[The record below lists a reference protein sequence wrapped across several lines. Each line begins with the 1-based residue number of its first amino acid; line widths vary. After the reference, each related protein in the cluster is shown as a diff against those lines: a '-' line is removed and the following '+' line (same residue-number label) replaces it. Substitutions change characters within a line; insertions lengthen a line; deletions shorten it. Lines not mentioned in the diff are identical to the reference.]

1 MKKIL
6 FLAAL
11 VSLVFLSHPELST
24 AQSAVQFDLQAIE
37 YQFGKDL
44 VIEGKVVSGTA
55 LERADLILEAPG
67 TPSFTGSA
75 NFTSDGEVSF
85 VYNLA
90 ERPLPAFSTI
100 SYHFR
105 LVFINGEEF
114 TTQTFT
120 LPYVD
125 NRRDW
130 QELKSGVFT
139 VYWYQGDVPFAR
151 EVVDAAQKG
160 RSKILD
166 LLQQPADDREIDIF
180 VYGSEEDLQATLSMS
195 GQSWV
200 AGHANPAL
208 GSVVVSLPPGP
219 DQSLKLQRQ
228 VPHEITHIVL
238 YRFMGSEYQYLP
250 RWVNEGIASQM
261 EFFPNPEQEA
271 VLNKAQQEG
280 RLIPFSQLC
289 QSMPADNEQVLLA
302 YAQVDSFLEYIQQKY
317 GVTGIQAMI
326 SAYDQGVGCER
337 GVEIALGTSLE
348 ALERE
353 WKKTAFSS
361 RTLADLKYLFMPWLL
376 IVLLIIIP
384 VLLVLIVRLYLD
396 RNRIINEEGHD

>member
-6 FLAAL
+6 FLTAL
-11 VSLVFLSHPELST
+11 ISLIFLSLPELIE
-24 AQSAVQFDLQAIE
+24 AQSPVQFDLRPVE

-44 VIEGKVVSGTA
+44 VIVGKVISETA

-67 TPSFTGSA
+67 RPTFTGAA
-75 NFTSDGEVSF
+75 NITSEGEVSF

-105 LVFINGEEF
+105 LVFTSGEEF
-114 TTQTFT
+114 TTGTFT
-120 LPYVD
+120 LLYLD
-125 NRRDW
+125 NRMDW
-130 QELKSGVFT
+130 QELKSDVFT
-139 VYWYQGDVPFAR
+139 VYWYQGDIPLAR

-160 RSKILD
+160 RSKILE
-166 LLQQPADDREIDIF
+166 LLQQPVDDREIDIF
-180 VYGSEEDLQATLSMS
+180 VYASEEDLQATLAMS

-200 AGHANPAL
+200 TGHANPAL
-208 GSVVVSLPPGP
+208 GSAVVSLPPGA

-228 VPHEITHIVL
+228 VPHEISHIVL

-271 VLNKAQQEG
+271 VLDKAQQEG
-280 RLIPFSQLC
+280 KLIPFSQLC
-289 QSMPADNEQVLLA
+289 QSMPTDNEQVVIA
-302 YAQVDSFLEYIQQKY
+302 YAQVDSFLEFIQDEY

-337 GVEIALGTSLE
+337 GVEIALDTSLP

-353 WKKTAFSS
+353 WKKTTFSS
-361 RTLADLKYLFMPWLL
+361 QKFSDLKYLFMPWLL
-376 IVLLIIIP
+376 IVILIVIP
-384 VLLVLIVRLYLD
+384 VLVVLIVRLYLD
-396 RNRIINEEGHD
+396 KNRVDIEEEYD